1 MTHPLRWLYAL
12 MFALLLPIAARA
24 DGDVQIALPEALPEA
39 LGAPLRL
46 EQQAVELIEG
56 FGEGGQIDAAGLAL
70 SISSERAAARAT
82 ALRRFLALDLD
93 GDMTL
98 SATEAAEATSVLA
111 AKARGRLM
119 SLIAEADLDGDRA
132 LSLPELRLAGEKAA
146 LRALSEA
153 RAAERMALMAFDQD
167 GDGWLGRDEIRS
179 VLAAMAS
186 APADPPPPNGAVSRN
201 GI

>member
-1 MTHPLRWLYAL
+1 M
-12 MFALLLPIAARA
+12 
-24 DGDVQIALPEALPEA
+24 QIALPEELAGA

-70 SISSERAAARAT
+70 SIRSERAAARAT

-93 GDMTL
+93 GDLAL
-98 SATEAAEATSVLA
+98 SAIETAQATSVLA
-111 AKARGRLM
+111 AKTRGRLM
-119 SLIAEADLDGDRA
+119 ALIAEADLNGDES
-132 LSLPELRLAGEKAA
+132 LSLPELRLAGEAAA

-167 GDGWLGRDEIRS
+167 GDGGVSREEVRA
-179 VLAAMAS
+179 VLAAVAMA
-186 APADPPPPNGAVSRN
+186 APDEPPPEGPTIPDR
-201 GI
+201 I